1 MNSNSIFL
9 DIEQNPQKI
18 FFKKYNQPNKQTNR
32 LICLLYK
39 FMTNNDILLVFCLT
53 FRNIYNTDG
62 KFAFKIIADVEELQH
77 NDGTTPDNK
86 SICFQMG

>member
-9 DIEQNPQKI
+9 DIEQNP
-18 FFKKYNQPNKQTNR
+18 KKYFSTNTTKQTNKSTD
-32 LICLLYK
+32 CLLYK
-39 FMTNNDILLVFCLT
+39 FMTNTDILLVFCLT
-53 FRNIYNTDG
+53 FRIIYNTEG
-62 KFAFKIIADVEELQH
+62 KFAFKIIAHVEELQH